1 MEVLLVVNDTASSV
15 TPERRDEVERRLAQR
30 HDVRLATT
38 THRGHATELARAAV
52 ADGVDCVAVL
62 GGDGTLNEAANGL
75 VGTDCVL
82 APLPGGSTNVFA
94 RSIGLPN
101 NPVRAAERVSL
112 TLERGRTERIAVGE
126 VTASRPEGTPASR
139 PEGTP
144 ASRPEGTPASRAF
157 LCHGGIGW
165 DAVLVERVERRG
177 HLKRHATVPLY
188 AWAGIEAFFS
198 GYDRRRPHMAVTVA
212 GRTVPDGYFA
222 LVMNSDP
229 YTFAGRRPFRVV
241 PSTGRHSGLGV
252 ATLTSLALPVFLR
265 SAAQAL
271 GRGVRPDRHVWID
284 EDVAEVEVVALGTPL
299 PFQVDGDHLG
309 PAERLRFR
317 SVPDGLSI
325 VALPT

>member
-52 ADGVDCVAVL
+52 AGGVDCVAVL

-112 TLERGRTERIAVGE
+112 TLERGRTERITVGE
-126 VTASRPEGTPASR
+126 VTASRPEGTTASR
-139 PEGTP
+139 PEGTT
-144 ASRPEGTPASRAF
+144 ASRPEEVVGARAF
-157 LCHGGIGW
+157 LCHVGIGW

-198 GYDRRRPHMAVTVA
+198 GYDRRHPHMAVTVA
-212 GRTVPDGYFA
+212 GRTVPDAYFA

-265 SAAQAL
+265 AAAQAL
-271 GRGVRPDRHVWID
+271 GRGVRRDRHVWID
-284 EDVAEVEVVALGTPL
+284 EDVAELEVVALGAPL

-309 PAERLRFR
+309 AAERLRFR

>member
-157 LCHGGIGW
+157 LCHVGIGW

>member
-52 ADGVDCVAVL
+52 AGGVDCVAVL

-75 VGTDCVL
+75 VGTGCVL

-112 TLERGRTERIAVGE
+112 TLERGRTERITVGE
-126 VTASRPEGTPASR
+126 VTASRGEGVVAART
-139 PEGTP
+139 
-144 ASRPEGTPASRAF
+144 F
-157 LCHGGIGW
+157 LCHVGIGW

-198 GYDRRRPHMAVTVA
+198 GYDRRHPHMAVTVA
-212 GRTVPDGYFA
+212 GRTVPDAYFA

-265 SAAQAL
+265 AAAQAL
-271 GRGVRPDRHVWID
+271 GRGLRPDRHVWID
-284 EDVAEVEVVALGTPL
+284 EDVAELEVVALDAPL

-309 PAERLRFR
+309 SAERLRFR